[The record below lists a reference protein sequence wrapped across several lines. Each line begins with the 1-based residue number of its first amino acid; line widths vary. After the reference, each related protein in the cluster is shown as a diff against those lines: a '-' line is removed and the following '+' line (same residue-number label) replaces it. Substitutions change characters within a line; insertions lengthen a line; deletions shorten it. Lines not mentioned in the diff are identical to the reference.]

1 MVETSPTPR
10 FEGEPPLPAVMNFMS
25 DLGFH
30 ACRVEKNSLSP
41 AAGMDMALDIV
52 FARKALIDKAPPN
65 Y

>member
-1 MVETSPTPR
+1 MS
-10 FEGEPPLPAVMNFMS
+10 FMS

-41 AAGMDMALDIV
+41 ATGKEMALDIV
-52 FARKALIDKAPPN
+52 FARKELIDKARPN